1 MLAEGNKGS
10 GMGLGRPEGRLP
22 LTSRAV
28 SEDEAPTP
36 VHVHVCVP
44 IDVCAN
50 VSLQGADLLPS
61 TLPFSAL
68 YSVKSCGFP
77 FISGC
82 ASLCFQ
88 RPTRSTFTSQDCI
101 WALWSSLEGWVGA
114 GL

>member
-1 MLAEGNKGS
+1 MLADGNKGS

-36 VHVHVCVP
+36 VHVHMCVP

-61 TLPFSAL
+61 TLPFPVL
-68 YSVKSCGFP
+68 YPVKSCGFP
-77 FISGC
+77 FISDC

-88 RPTRSTFTSQDCI
+88 RLP
-101 WALWSSLEGWVGA
+101 
-114 GL
+114 